1 MVKYPCSTW
10 PKPLEG
16 NIQFL
21 AILNAKVALGNFT
34 SVDQCFEKSLNP
46 LSHLTSWETWEVGG
60 NKHTETEKLSGCQ
73 VGRDWLQRVNFGG
86 VRDLVCM
93 WIVVTQTLGI
103 CENSELCINR
113 MNFTLRKAKTNKNL
127 IAHGNKLTSNIIEM
141 CQIRKQ
147 KQTNKLT
154 TQKVSVY

>member
-73 VGRDWLQRVNFGG
+73 VGREHFVY
-86 VRDLVCM
+86 
-93 WIVVTQTLGI
+93 
-103 CENSELCINR
+103 
-113 MNFTLRKAKTNKNL
+113 KAKGHDGGGRGSL
-127 IAHGNKLTSNIIEM
+127 PSMQFLLPEPQGPHSA
-141 CQIRKQ
+141 
-147 KQTNKLT
+147 
-154 TQKVSVY
+154 

>member
-1 MVKYPCSTW
+1 
-10 PKPLEG
+10 
-16 NIQFL
+16 
-21 AILNAKVALGNFT
+21 
-34 SVDQCFEKSLNP
+34 
-46 LSHLTSWETWEVGG
+46 
-60 NKHTETEKLSGCQ
+60 
-73 VGRDWLQRVNFGG
+73 
-86 VRDLVCM
+86 M

-113 MNFTLRKAKTNKNL
+113 MNFTLRKAKTNKDL